1 MIPQELILKNFLSY
15 RQAKLNFAGLH
26 TACICGPNGAGKSS
40 LLEAI
45 TWVIWG
51 RTRTA
56 SEEDL
61 INKGAKD
68 VRVDFKF
75 SYNYQT
81 YRVIRTRKLKG
92 GATLDF
98 QIEHDGNFK
107 SISGKGIRETQKL
120 IIANLRLD
128 YDTFINSAYLRQ
140 GKADEF
146 MIRTPSERK
155 KVLVELLKLNQYED
169 LAVKAKDFAKNLK
182 GKIEE
187 LEANLEGIN
196 NKLKERDA
204 IDFELINTTKDLKF
218 LQDIQQK
225 EQEKLQELRKVAH
238 QKESQEEKLKFKE
251 NQYNSFQKKC
261 NQIREE
267 RANIQAQ
274 LTELKMIIDDGENIN
289 LGYQQLQKLQQ
300 DEVDFREKFQIYQ
313 DVLQQKQ
320 NLEEQLR
327 QEGNDLTLAIQREKT
342 NLENLENKEQD
353 LLIILKDKE
362 QIQSDLEQLYHYR
375 KTLNQ
380 LDDIQHE
387 VAPLQQSRLNLCAE
401 IEREKTKLNAKLEQL
416 QGEEIKLNQELVK
429 LSEKR
434 KKFFNIEEQ
443 IKVLD
448 NKYNYRERVKEKGLE
463 RKNLK
468 EKCEQNKANLT
479 EQLEKLETK
488 LNTLRKEQA
497 KCPLCEQNLDENHLN
512 YVIEKTLKEKQDFEF
527 QCHQYEEEIANYE
540 RKINQLRE
548 EYRILDKELS
558 VYDDLKK
565 QYIQLEE
572 QLNTMEENS
581 FYLQNVSDKKNMIEN
596 QLALGDYALDL
607 QNQLRILD
615 EKIEKLN
622 YDEKT
627 HSLVREEE
635 KRWRKTEFKKVKID
649 DAEKLFKQIQQE
661 KPLKLEQITNLE
673 TQLQELSKSSHL
685 QVEINNKQAYL
696 EEVNYD
702 VNEHNKIR
710 EELKKAEIYQVKYFD
725 LQQAEKQ
732 YPSLE
737 SKLNQLGEDLISS
750 EEEKALIDK
759 DLIIIKTELENS
771 VDYSQDIQNLELQ
784 CEERRQDIDEKLT
797 KKGGLTQSLTNLDS
811 LKSEYEKIDNRLQ
824 EIRKKY
830 RVYNELG
837 IAFGKN
843 GIQALM
849 IENILPQLENEA
861 NLILARLTGNQ
872 LHVQFHT
879 QKQKAKTS
887 KKSSNKFKDTLEINI
902 SDSKGTRS
910 YETYSG
916 GESFRI
922 NFSIRLAL
930 AKILTQI
937 SGTSLQ
943 FLIVDEGFG
952 TQDSQGCDR
961 LIAALN
967 AMANDFVCI
976 LIITHMPQF
985 KEAFQTRI
993 EVLKTN
999 EGSQLKLS
1007 T

>member
-15 RQAKLNFAGLH
+15 RQAKLDFAGLH

-98 QIEHDGNFK
+98 QIEYDGNFK

-187 LEANLEGIN
+187 LETNIEGIN

-204 IDFELINTTKDLKF
+204 IDFELINTTKDLKV

-512 YVIEKTLKEKQDFEF
+512 SVIEKTLKEKQDFEF

-702 VNEHNKIR
+702 ANEHNKIR
-710 EELKKAEIYQVKYFD
+710 DKLKKAEIYQVKYFD

>member
-1 MIPQELILKNFLSY
+1 M
-15 RQAKLNFAGLH
+15 
-26 TACICGPNGAGKSS
+26 
-40 LLEAI
+40 
-45 TWVIWG
+45 
-51 RTRTA
+51 
-56 SEEDL
+56 
-61 INKGAKD
+61 
-68 VRVDFKF
+68 
-75 SYNYQT
+75 
-81 YRVIRTRKLKG
+81 
-92 GATLDF
+92 
-98 QIEHDGNFK
+98 
-107 SISGKGIRETQKL
+107 
-120 IIANLRLD
+120 
-128 YDTFINSAYLRQ
+128 
-140 GKADEF
+140 
-146 MIRTPSERK
+146 
-155 KVLVELLKLNQYED
+155 
-169 LAVKAKDFAKNLK
+169 
-182 GKIEE
+182 
-187 LEANLEGIN
+187 
-196 NKLKERDA
+196 
-204 IDFELINTTKDLKF
+204 
-218 LQDIQQK
+218 
-225 EQEKLQELRKVAH
+225 
-238 QKESQEEKLKFKE
+238 
-251 NQYNSFQKKC
+251 
-261 NQIREE
+261 
-267 RANIQAQ
+267 
-274 LTELKMIIDDGENIN
+274 
-289 LGYQQLQKLQQ
+289 
-300 DEVDFREKFQIYQ
+300 
-313 DVLQQKQ
+313 
-320 NLEEQLR
+320 
-327 QEGNDLTLAIQREKT
+327 
-342 NLENLENKEQD
+342 
-353 LLIILKDKE
+353 
-362 QIQSDLEQLYHYR
+362 
-375 KTLNQ
+375 
-380 LDDIQHE
+380 
-387 VAPLQQSRLNLCAE
+387 
-401 IEREKTKLNAKLEQL
+401 
-416 QGEEIKLNQELVK
+416 
-429 LSEKR
+429 
-434 KKFFNIEEQ
+434 
-443 IKVLD
+443 
-448 NKYNYRERVKEKGLE
+448 
-463 RKNLK
+463 
-468 EKCEQNKANLT
+468 
-479 EQLEKLETK
+479 
-488 LNTLRKEQA
+488 
-497 KCPLCEQNLDENHLN
+497 
-512 YVIEKTLKEKQDFEF
+512 
-527 QCHQYEEEIANYE
+527 
-540 RKINQLRE
+540 
-548 EYRILDKELS
+548 DKELS
-558 VYDDLKK
+558 VYDELKK

-661 KPLKLEQITNLE
+661 KPLKLEQIANLE
-673 TQLQELSKSSHL
+673 TELQELSKSSPL
-685 QVEINNKQAYL
+685 QVEINKKKTYL

-710 EELKKAEIYQVKYFD
+710 EKLEKAQIYQIKYFD

-737 SKLNQLGEDLISS
+737 SKLNQLEEDLISS